1 MIEVIFVIVSLIF
14 LAIASYNDT
23 KTKEVPDWISYS
35 LIIIGF
41 SLSLLASIV
50 NKDYKIILFSV
61 IGFLIMYLI
70 ALIMYYTKQ
79 WGGGDAK
86 LLMGLGTMFYYYPS
100 FLLKY
105 FSPSIEKFPFVLI
118 IFINLIIYGALYSL
132 IWAVFLS
139 IKNKKAFKLRF
150 RSIYNENSTLT
161 VRKIG
166 VIMSLVLIVLSFFVV
181 SEKNLLP
188 LFILLATF
196 PIIFVYAFILMKT
209 VELSS
214 MIKRIHIDKLTE
226 GDWIIYDIHE
236 KNKLIYSSKSTGVT
250 KEQIAKIKSLK
261 IHSVTIKEGI
271 PFVPS
276 FLISLILSFIFG
288 NPITLL
294 I

>member
-1 MIEVIFVIVSLIF
+1 MIEVIFVVVSLIL

-35 LIIIGF
+35 LITIGF

-61 IGFLIMYLI
+61 IGFAIMYLI
-70 ALIMYYTKQ
+70 ALVMYYTKQ

-86 LLMGLGTMFYYYPS
+86 LLMGLGTMFYYYPK
-100 FLLKY
+100 FLLNY
-105 FSPSIEKFPFVLI
+105 FHPSIENIPFIII
-118 IFINLIIYGALYSL
+118 IFINLIIYGAIYSL
-132 IWAVFLS
+132 IWTVFLS
-139 IKNKKAFKLRF
+139 IKNKKHFKIRF
-150 RSIYNENSTLT
+150 KEIYNSPSTLT
-161 VRKIG
+161 IRKIG
-166 VIMSLVLIVLSFFVV
+166 VLMSIILSLFAVQ
-181 SEKNLLP
+181 EKNLLP
-188 LFILLATF
+188 LFILLSTF
-196 PIIFVYAFILMKT
+196 PVIFVYTFILMKT

-214 MIKRIHIDKLTE
+214 MIKRISIDRLTE
-226 GDWIIYDIHE
+226 GDWIIYDIHD

-250 KEQIAKIKSLK
+250 KEQINKIKSLR